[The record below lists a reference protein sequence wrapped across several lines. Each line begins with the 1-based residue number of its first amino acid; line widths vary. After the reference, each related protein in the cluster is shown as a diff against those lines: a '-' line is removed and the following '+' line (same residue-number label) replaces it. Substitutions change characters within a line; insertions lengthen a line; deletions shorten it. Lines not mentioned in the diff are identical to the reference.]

1 MICFKRNTIL
11 LFLMSFLL
19 ILFVYFMG
27 RFLPKQNTSTF
38 SKAAAPAKKK
48 SDTQNEPKRYIG
60 GNDTTIAEWPFVV
73 MLTVYSKSLH
83 PDGGYDLLNSRKCT
97 GSIINAHWIVTA
109 AHCVGDDVSN
119 DLGIVIGI
127 DNIDTQ
133 TVGTTTHSQYLR
145 PINIKK
151 HEEFKVVD
159 IKGKAMAHA
168 DIALIQVAEEIQQNG
183 VALAKK
189 IDYKATKVFGIGWG
203 AYHDSS
209 GKETL
214 PSIMQELEVT
224 QTPKGLAY
232 TLVDILYGTKFA
244 DKVLVS
250 YHLPGEA
257 VSWGDSG
264 GPLVQW
270 NDADGIWEL
279 VGVVSSGA
287 LFTDVSKYHKWI
299 LDSINP

>member
-1 MICFKRNTIL
+1 MICFKKNTIF
-11 LFLMSFLL
+11 LFLAGLSLV
-19 ILFVYFMG
+19 IFVYFMG
-27 RFLPKQNTSTF
+27 RFLPGQNTSTS
-38 SKAAAPAKKK
+38 SKASAPTKKK
-48 SDTQNEPKRYIG
+48 SDTQNQPKRYIG
-60 GNDTTIAEWPFVV
+60 GSDAKIADWPFVI
-73 MLTVYSKSLH
+73 MLTVYSKSLL
-83 PDGGYDLLNSRKCT
+83 PEGGYDLLNSRKCT
-97 GSIINAHWIVTA
+97 GSIINKRWIVTA
-109 AHCVGDDVSN
+109 AHCVEDGANS

-127 DNIDTQ
+127 DDINTQ
-133 TVGTTTHSQYLR
+133 TVGVVEHSQYLHPLTVKR
-145 PINIKK
+145 
-151 HEEFKVVD
+151 HEEFKVTN

-168 DIALIQVAEEIQQNG
+168 DIALIQVGEDIQQSG
-183 VALAKK
+183 VTLAKK
-189 IDYKATKVFGIGWG
+189 INYKAEKVYGIGWG

-214 PSIMQELEVT
+214 PSKMQQLEVT
-224 QTPKGLAY
+224 QTPKGIAY

-250 YHLPGEA
+250 YLLPDQA

-287 LFTDVSKYHKWI
+287 LFTDVTKYHEWI
-299 LDSINP
+299 LDSISI